1 MEKNKCS
8 QNNIDIIN
16 KLFEIQT
23 LLKKESSLKVLCKY

>member
-8 QNNIDIIN
+8 QNHIDIIN

>member
-8 QNNIDIIN
+8 QNNIN